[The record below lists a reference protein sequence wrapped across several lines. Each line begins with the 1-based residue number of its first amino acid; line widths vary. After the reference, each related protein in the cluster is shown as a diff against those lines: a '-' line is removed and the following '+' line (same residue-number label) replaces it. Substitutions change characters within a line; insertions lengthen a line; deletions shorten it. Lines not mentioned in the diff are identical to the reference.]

1 MANNVAVDGC
11 ELEDT
16 TGGGSVS
23 VDSSPSDSDFAGGKG
38 IFFGTINISVSGSD
52 GGGKF
57 TDKNGAGSGTLTGTG
72 SNILNANGEPAVL
85 EGDTADIIVNG
96 TSGSYT
102 QPPATVTVKVK
113 SAGQDVVIAL

>member
-16 TGGGSVS
+16 TGGGRVS
-23 VDSSPSDSDFAGGKG
+23 VDSPPSNGDFAGGKG
-38 IFFGTINISVSGSD
+38 MFFGTINVSVSGST

-57 TDKNGAGSGTLTGTG
+57 TDGNGAGTGTLTGTG
-72 SNILNANGEPAVL
+72 SNILSANGEPAVL

-96 TSGSYT
+96 TSGGYA
-102 QPPATVTVKVK
+102 QPPATVTVKVT
-113 SAGQDVVIAL
+113 SAGQSVVVAL